1 MECFQPLTIITKHSI
16 LDVVA
21 ALDPPLVMSNALLP
35 LLDAATF
42 EAATFEVNTS
52 PSQDMQKQFQYN

>member
-21 ALDPPLVMSNALLP
+21 ALDPPLVMGNALLS
-35 LLDAATF
+35 LLVKIDAATF
-42 EAATFEVNTS
+42 EINTS
-52 PSQDMQKQFQYN
+52 PSQDMQKQFQ